1 MQKDYITHDSI
12 TDAGDIYPSLY
23 RSGIPVNPVADDG
36 LLAGPELE
44 SDAELRALGWLKDK
58 EPQPHVIA
66 GAKTAAGLQECLDL
80 LSIAYRWNL
89 RKGALEYRDCGD
101 WTPENDRHAADVRE
115 RIAAQCVSKSNTTQP
130 LTFGRDLFADRLNI
144 IAYRNEVD
152 PALEWLESLPAHDG
166 VDRLDRLLHNCFV
179 LTDRADP
186 PELVA
191 WVGRFLVMGAV
202 WRTLHPGAKLDETP
216 VLVGPQGVGKS
227 TLLQSLLPPDAT
239 EWFADGL
246 NCLSTDKEFAEA
258 LAGRVIVELSEMR
271 GRSLADIDA
280 LKARLTRTNDGY
292 HRGAYARHAETQLR
306 RAIIV
311 GTTNSMAALPNDVT
325 GNRRFVPVNI
335 AAGDPADVRRFLDA
349 NRDQLWAEALARCQA
364 GENPRLPDDYK
375 DAQTENNERYRS
387 ADELLEVWLERWI
400 EQLTADYFLL
410 PDCALAARDILNTDT
425 RRLTNALTKLGW
437 RSARKSIDGKQQRVW
452 TRENS

>member
-1 MQKDYITHDSI
+1 MHLDYITDSDV
-12 TDAGDIYPSLY
+12 TEATSNTSATSLY
-23 RSGIPVNPVADDG
+23 TCGIAVKPIPDDG
-36 LLAGPELE
+36 LLGGDPVE
-44 SDAELRALGWLKDK
+44 SDAELLEKYGDSLSRKDRVQFGSTEDK
-58 EPQPHVIA
+58 DQQPHVIN
-66 GAKTAAGLQECLDL
+66 GGKTASGLQECLDL

-115 RIAAQCVSKSNTTQP
+115 RIAAQCVAKSNTMQS
-130 LTFGRDLFADRLNI
+130 LTFGRDMFADRLNV
-144 IAYRNEVD
+144 IAYRHEVD
-152 PALEWLESLPAHDG
+152 PALEWLETLPAHDG

-216 VLVGPQGVGKS
+216 VVGPQGVGKS
-227 TLLQSLLPPDAT
+227 TLLQYLLPPDAT
-239 EWFADGL
+239 DWFADGL

-325 GNRRFVPVNI
+325 GNRPLCARQP
-335 AAGDPADVRRFLDA
+335 GCRRT
-349 NRDQLWAEALARCQA
+349 C
-364 GENPRLPDDYK
+364 
-375 DAQTENNERYRS
+375 
-387 ADELLEVWLERWI
+387 
-400 EQLTADYFLL
+400 
-410 PDCALAARDILNTDT
+410 
-425 RRLTNALTKLGW
+425 
-437 RSARKSIDGKQQRVW
+437 
-452 TRENS
+452 